1 MTPQQRIERLE
12 AAIRDLQIEYEKFF
26 NGARDTPPAERA
38 EAVRAEIRFLRNAN
52 MRGVA
57 DNWRLG
63 QAEARFAT
71 YSELHNRRLRQREE
85 GRGPRAASVVERR
98 PAHDPHQGV
107 VVGDRV
113 EADAVEAL
121 YAGLARAS
129 ESGPGFDLDRF
140 RVYLEKQVE
149 TIRAKTGCRQVR
161 FRLEPDGERLK
172 LKAKPL

>member
-26 NGARDTPPAERA
+26 NGARDTPPVEMAD
-38 EAVRAEIRFLRNAN
+38 AVRGEIRFLRNAN
-52 MRGVA
+52 LRAVA
-57 DNWRLG
+57 DNWRLS

-85 GRGPRAASVVERR
+85 GRGPRPATVERR
-98 PAHDPHQGV
+98 PAHDPMRGV
-107 VVGDRV
+107 VVGDRL
-113 EADAVEAL
+113 ESDAVEAL
-121 YAGLARAS
+121 YAGLARGSRSAPS
-129 ESGPGFDLDRF
+129 FDLDRF
-140 RVYLEKQVE
+140 RAYLEKQVE
-149 TIRAKTGCRQVR
+149 TIRARTGCRQVR